1 VDRIDDDAPWD
12 QTLSGGEKQRI
23 AFARLLIHKPHIIV
37 MDEATS
43 ALDRQS
49 QENLMNLI
57 HEKLPE
63 TTIVSVGHREELEAF
78 HDRKIVLEYK
88 DGGARIISDENLP
101 HRGRPQPLPLPRL
114 LQRVWPRRGRHAD
127 MPPPSVPERHPG
139 DRIARGN

>member
-1 VDRIDDDAPWD
+1 VGLDQLVERVDDDAPWD

-49 QENLMNLI
+49 QENLMNLV

-88 DGGARIISDENLP
+88 EGGVRIISDENLP
-101 HRGRPQPLPLPRL
+101 HTERPRPRILQQLLRRRSTKLPPL
-114 LQRVWPRRGRHAD
+114 
-127 MPPPSVPERHPG
+127 SVPERHPG
-139 DRIARGN
+139 DRLTKND